1 LKEQKVIEIKDDRK
15 PEYETV
21 YELAV
26 DRSEYDNKP
35 AFKPKEK
42 KINGG
47 SDEDESSETDEEF
60 GWYFPEVHDEESHV
74 CFVNHRRKTLLEGE

>member
-1 LKEQKVIEIKDDRK
+1 VVEIKDDRK

-21 YELAV
+21 FELAV
-26 DRSEYDNKP
+26 DRSEYDNKAP
-35 AFKPKEK
+35 YKPKEK
-42 KINGG
+42 KEG
-47 SDEDESSETDEEF
+47 SDNDESSETDEEF